1 MNNFSSLNLITHEFQ
16 DLKDNP
22 IASIGV
28 CVGLPNPNNMYEWR
42 CTMIGPSDTS
52 FSGGLFYLKIR
63 FPQNYPNSAPEV
75 LFVTPIYHV
84 NVNHINNPQCP
95 LGHICLSTLNFWN
108 SEYRM
113 REVLTNI
120 FALFYLGNPDS
131 PFGIDR
137 QKEMKEN
144 PALFEEKIKYFTQK
158 YAAPNIGYQEYDHW
172 DFSYPVQNQ
181 KYY

>member
-1 MNNFSSLNLITHEFQ
+1 MDTMTSLNLIKNEFN
-16 DLKDNP
+16 DLCQNP

-28 CVGLPNPNNMYEWR
+28 CVGMPDKNNPYEWR

-52 FSGGLFYLKIR
+52 FAGGLFYLKIT
-63 FPQNYPNSAPEV
+63 FPLNYPNKAPEV

-84 NVNHINNPQCP
+84 NVNHIAQPSCP

-108 SEYRM
+108 PQYRM

-137 QKEMKEN
+137 QSEMVNN
-144 PALFEEKIKYFTQK
+144 PNLFEEKVRAFTKK
-158 YAAPNIGYQEYDHW
+158 YAAPELGYKEYTSW
-172 DFSYPVQNQ
+172 DFTYPVN
-181 KYY
+181 